1 MPVMPVAV
9 DIKMM
14 PLGAKMVV
22 NVFRYAEVAP
32 SDEETVH
39 LIEGSIL
46 DVLTLIDYQETFNF

>member
-22 NVFRYAEVAP
+22 NVFRYAKVAP

-39 LIEGSIL
+39 LNFG
-46 DVLTLIDYQETFNF
+46 FNTRCFNLY